1 MSTQRQRQFYMG
13 MAYAF
18 GLLNVAGAMMCT
30 LANKACHND
39 MPFTTEQNVIR
50 MLLV

>member
-1 MSTQRQRQFYMG
+1 MR

-18 GLLNVAGAMMCT
+18 GLLNVVGAMST

-39 MPFTTEQNVIR
+39 MSLTIEQNVIR
-50 MLLV
+50 MLLT